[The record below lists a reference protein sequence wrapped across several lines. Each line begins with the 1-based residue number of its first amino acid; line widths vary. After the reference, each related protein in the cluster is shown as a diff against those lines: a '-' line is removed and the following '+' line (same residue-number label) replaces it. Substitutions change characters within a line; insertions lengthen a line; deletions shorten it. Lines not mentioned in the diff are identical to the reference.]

1 MPTQVI
7 MPQLGESVV
16 EGKIV
21 RWLKREGEAV
31 RQFEPL
37 LEVETEKV
45 TTEVTAPADGV
56 LLKVYFPEGTTVRAG
71 TLIAMIGRPGEPVP
85 ERPYRVGHGG
95 EIEPLEAAPAAVP

>member
-1 MPTQVI
+1 